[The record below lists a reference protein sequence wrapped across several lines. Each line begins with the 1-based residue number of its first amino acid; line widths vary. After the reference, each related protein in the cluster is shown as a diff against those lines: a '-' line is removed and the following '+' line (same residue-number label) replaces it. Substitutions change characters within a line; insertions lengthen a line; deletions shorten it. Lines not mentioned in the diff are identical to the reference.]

1 MNARQQLS
9 ITLPAE
15 MAAAV
20 RAKVASGE
28 YADESEVI
36 RDSLDDRLTRDQAL
50 EHWLIE
56 EVVPACK
63 TLEADPSRGLTVE
76 QVRANLAV
84 RRNRAQ

>member
-1 MNARQQLS
+1 MNARQQIS

-36 RDSLDDRLTRDQAL
+36 RVSLDDMLTRDQAL

-56 EVVPACK
+56 EVVPASK
-63 TLEADPSRGLTVE
+63 ALEADPSRGLTVE
-76 QVRANLAV
+76 QVWANLAA
-84 RRNRAQ
+84 RRNRAK

>member
-1 MNARQQLS
+1 MNARQQIS

-36 RDSLDDRLTRDQAL
+36 RDSLDDMLTRDQAL
-50 EHWLIE
+50 EQWLIE
-56 EVVPACK
+56 EVLLTCK
-63 TLEADPSRGLTVE
+63 AFEADPSRGLSIE
-76 QVRANLAV
+76 QVRANLAA